1 MSEQNGISYL
11 TPPRPVS
18 EIQQE
23 ARRSTSAQAV
33 AEIMFVKMAQEQ
45 QTSFP
50 ATAETTAIIT
60 TATRAS
66 PRPSIYLYLS
76 KKAFIFSP

>member
-45 QTSFP
+45 QLD
-50 ATAETTAIIT
+50 ETTI
-60 TATRAS
+60 S
-66 PRPSIYLYLS
+66 EYPDLFV
-76 KKAFIFSP
+76 KWDENW